1 MKKIIATVISIAIG
15 IMEFLYFFTITKE
28 FYFGVETS
36 KPLIFSIIAAIIGI
50 SIFLIEANFSEISVF
65 SLKLKIIYIILA
77 FLTYII
83 GTLAMYLILYL
94 VAPSKSAL
102 SIAIALSLVIYLPI
116 LMGHRYKALL
126 NSK

>member
-116 LMGHRYKALL
+116 LMGHIYKALL